1 LWIFIEA
8 NNFERLAAIVHGS
21 RSMPTDISQDLHDAR
36 ALLEQSGTEDEKRKY
51 RKAAEIILLKTLR
64 FEPENAEAKA
74 LLQSA
79 RAVPG
84 SSAASLP
91 SAQNEVPFSSDP
103 VLFKSLELEKK
114 KKKSVLKFPM
124 GFGAILLIGG
134 SLMWMMRSH
143 PVSPIISAHPVERI
157 ERVKQVDFQPNFADS
172 QPIIPVPGGTR
183 SSASPLSA
191 VPVDSN
197 PKSAANVTV
206 PPETITPK
214 STTPPAKPAAAEAPH
229 TAPSQV
235 PATGRLAVSSP
246 AAADIFQNGQ
256 YLASTPTTLQ
266 LPAGQQTL
274 EYRHGDLRSVV
285 THDIKPN
292 EVTSASITFQITV
305 QINSKPW
312 AQVFLD
318 GAPRRPLGQTPLS
331 GVSVPIGG
339 TLVFEN
345 SNFSAKTYRITEK
358 DAAIQLNFP

>member
-1 LWIFIEA
+1 
-8 NNFERLAAIVHGS
+8 
-21 RSMPTDISQDLHDAR
+21 MPTEISQDLRDAR
-36 ALLEQSGTEDEKRKY
+36 SLLEQSGTADEKRKY
-51 RKAAEIILLKTLR
+51 RKAAEIILLKALR
-64 FEPENAEAKA
+64 SEPENPEAKA

-79 RAVPG
+79 RAVSG

-91 SAQNEVPFSSDP
+91 SMQNEAPFSADP
-103 VLFKSLELEKK
+103 VLFKSLEPEKK

-134 SLMWMMRSH
+134 SLMWMMKSH
-143 PVSPIISAHPVERI
+143 PVSSIISAHPVERI
-157 ERVKQVDFQPNFADS
+157 ERVKQVDFQPNIADS
-172 QPIIPVPGGTR
+172 QPGIPVTH
-183 SSASPLSA
+183 SSASPLPA
-191 VPVDSN
+191 VPVDPN
-197 PKSAANVTV
+197 PKPAAKVMV
-206 PPETITPK
+206 PPETTTPK
-214 STTPPAKPAAAEAPH
+214 TTTPPAVVEAPH
-229 TAPSQV
+229 TAPARSPV
-235 PATGRLAVSSP
+235 PATGSLAVSST

-256 YLASTPTTLQ
+256 FLGSTPTTLQ

-285 THDIKPN
+285 THNIKRN

-305 QINSKPW
+305 QINAKPW

-318 GAPRRPLGQTPLS
+318 GTPRRSLGQTPLS

-345 SNFSAKTYRITEK
+345 SNFSPKTYRITEK